1 MRRAFALVA
10 LSGALLAAA
19 ACGSNGDTPKAA
31 ATSAKPDY
39 TANTKEVCTALATAL
54 ATEPTEAQVTAAVTE
69 AVKGKTGA
77 EANAAALAA
86 VKKILTDW
94 FAPVAVQAAKA
105 EDPQFKAAL
114 TELGTGAAA
123 AIGEIKS
130 MDTIAADMTAAEG
143 KFTALEAKVDT
154 TCSAVGVKLPE

>member
-1 MRRAFALVA
+1 MRRALALVA

-19 ACGSNGDTPKAA
+19 ACGSNGDTPAAVATTKA
-31 ATSAKPDY
+31 DY

-54 ATEPTEAQVTAAVTE
+54 AAQPTEAQVTAAVTE

-94 FAPVAVQAAKA
+94 FAPVAVEAAKA
-105 EDPQFKAAL
+105 EDPQLKTAL
-114 TELGTGAAA
+114 TDLGTGAAA

-130 MDTIAADMTAAEG
+130 MDTIQADMTAAEA
-143 KFTALEAKVDT
+143 KLTALEQKVDT
-154 TCSAVGVKLPE
+154 SCSAVGVKLPE